1 METRKL
7 QMVGGGTYTVS
18 IPKEWATDQSL
29 EAGTPVHLY
38 THRDG
43 SIVLRSA
50 RKDGGDLEAAHVEV
64 DGECPELVSRSLHV
78 VHALGVEQVTLIHGT
93 AFTDAQ
99 RRAVH
104 EAIRGLVGASAA
116 VAGDD
121 EIVVRNLLDASDVSV
136 HQSVDQLGFVA
147 RSLHRGAT
155 EGFLAADSEAH
166 LTDRAAEARRLFDM
180 VSRHLNRAL
189 VSLEEVDRLDT
200 TRAELFDYF
209 VAAQQL
215 ERVCEQ
221 GVRVAELGE
230 RLASPVADATAE
242 DLRSLSVASRGVVE
256 DATDALLHGTDAD
269 AAHDALDRH
278 EATLARLRQFDE
290 ALFESPDDTD
300 AVAVARL
307 ADTLRGTAEAGG
319 EIAEVAV
326 RAALRD
332 QCL

>member
-29 EAGTPVHLY
+29 EPGTPVHLY
-38 THRDG
+38 THLDG

-50 RKDGGDLEAAHVEV
+50 RKDGGDLEAARVDV
-64 DGECPELVSRSLHV
+64 DGDCPELVRRSLHV
-78 VHALGVEQVTLIHGT
+78 THALGFERVTLAHET

-99 RRAVH
+99 RRAVR
-104 EAIRGLVGASAA
+104 EAVRGLVGASADA
-116 VAGDD
+116 DGPD
-121 EIVVRNLLDASDVSV
+121 EIVVRSLLDASDVSV

-155 EGFLAADSEAH
+155 EGFLAADPEAH

-200 TRAELFDYF
+200 TRAELFDHF

-221 GVRVAELGE
+221 GVHAAVLGE
-230 RLASPVADATAE
+230 RLPGPVDAATAE
-242 DLRSLSVASRGVVE
+242 ELRGVSVDSRGIVE
-256 DATDALLHGTDAD
+256 DATDALLHGADAD
-269 AAHDALDRH
+269 AAHDALDRR
-278 EATLARLRQFDE
+278 EETLARLDRLDE
-290 ALFESPDDTD
+290 ALVGGAN

-307 ADTLRGTAEAGG
+307 LDTLRGTAEAGG
-319 EIAEVAV
+319 EIAVVAV
-326 RAALRD
+326 RAALRE